1 MPSNSA
7 NNFDNSPALIRLAR
21 LYTFYFP
28 FNRGKGRIFAAAK
41 KFSRTLPRSVVT
53 ETKDGRRFDVGFRD
67 WAEDSI
73 YFLGTYENFCT
84 ETVKKYIGR
93 GDVCLDV
100 GANMGWYS
108 TLFRDICGAEGAV
121 HSFEPVPQTFAELE
135 KNVALNGSPPNVFLN
150 NFGLGDE
157 EKETEIYLFDDLP
170 SGHASLAPGKT
181 HSAQAILINIKTLDS
196 YLEMRKIKQVDFV
209 KVDVEGAEMMFL
221 RGAKKLFEQ
230 PKAPVIFM
238 EMAIGTT
245 KEFGYKPNDLIEF
258 IKNQATYDFY
268 ALDETKE
275 KLIRIEGFSDDQIGA
290 NVLCVPRK

>member
-230 PKAPVIFM
+230 SKPPVIFM
-238 EMAIGTT
+238 EMALGTT

-290 NVLCVPRK
+290 NALCVPRK